1 MFIIYNFSNA
11 AGFGDVNIS
20 AILNS
25 FQMGY
30 DKRVR
35 PNYGGKTKKRIFHF
49 VRFQFWSVCYS
60 ECFFFGWKQHSLLNN
75 SAEMH
80 KFKSGRPFWAIKRI
94 YVLCNIVKEE
104 GNLSITFSKF
114 KYFFIHKEN
123 TKVKNSICLAR
134 PLFWYVPYETS
145 NIKQKQ

>member
-35 PNYGGKTKKRIFHF
+35 PNYGGKTKKTNFSF
-49 VRFQFWSVCYS
+49 CSVSVLVSLLFRMFLFC
-60 ECFFFGWKQHSLLNN
+60 WKQHSLLNN

-80 KFKSGRPFWAIKRI
+80 KLESGRPFWAIKRM

-123 TKVKNSICLAR
+123 TKVKNSIRLAR
-134 PLFWYVPYETS
+134 PFFWYVPYETS